1 MTSSRPYQSQVFR
14 FLQKQ
19 SRRLTESYSHA
30 WRKMS
35 LGMTWGAQIV
45 LYPVYALFQSTR
57 LVGRQLEQTRQKETP
72 KLPWFKTIFGRQSN
86 SRLDPPPSA
95 EDPILR
101 ILEEIQ
107 QAIASSH
114 HDKLL
119 QSGKEQ
125 VEFSIVNSAA
135 SKLYLTGA
143 IASIQGVA
151 AQLDNRSLVLV
162 AADNTILDILPHLY
176 QQELRRQISR
186 LVADYWY
193 QWRQA
198 RKHQRSKVGILSLPT
213 SKKGAL
219 LSVQLFRQVM
229 AWVQTGPIAVS
240 TNLFRE
246 AELVTLLNPHHRLP
260 DLSFPTL
267 PAAVYDSSPEDFRGA
282 VFAALR
288 FMANQF
294 SGVVTAPLAFPNQTQ
309 GSSADTDR
317 LGERR
322 SLKPANAIAIPS
334 FIQDLP
340 ANVSVTLR
348 FISSQLASVAAPAPL
363 ALSHPTQGKDADAE
377 SPGRKRSLKPFIA
390 SAIANPLQN
399 LPTNVFA
406 ALRLISSQ
414 FAAAVTPGPLTL
426 TSQTQGKS
434 TDAESPGRK
443 HSLKPLIASAIANP
457 LQNLQ
462 TSIFG
467 ALRLISSQLSALVP
481 EPLALPSQT
490 QGKQTVA
497 ENSDDQRPGQSGGT
511 DTNSVWKTHLSDR
524 LGQLGQSASSTSQIL
539 AQPPQLRIVDIDL
552 QIGLE
557 EKSPDLSAS
566 SAQAAAIGQDWID
579 AQATFVE
586 YLEHPLEKL
595 LRWLDQAMLVMEK
608 WVLQLIQISKRLH
621 RP

>member
-399 LPTNVFA
+399 L
-406 ALRLISSQ
+406 
-414 FAAAVTPGPLTL
+414 
-426 TSQTQGKS
+426 
-434 TDAESPGRK
+434 
-443 HSLKPLIASAIANP
+443 
-457 LQNLQ
+457 Q